1 MVNKEEKRDIE
12 IELNKMRKQLIKEGN
27 ALDMLLTRRQ
37 GILSKYSDL
46 DNQIENIK
54 IDCVTLRQFLKA
66 LIKKLTVR

>member
-1 MVNKEEKRDIE
+1 
-12 IELNKMRKQLIKEGN
+12 MRKQLIKEGN
-27 ALDMLLTRRQ
+27 ELDMLLTRRQ